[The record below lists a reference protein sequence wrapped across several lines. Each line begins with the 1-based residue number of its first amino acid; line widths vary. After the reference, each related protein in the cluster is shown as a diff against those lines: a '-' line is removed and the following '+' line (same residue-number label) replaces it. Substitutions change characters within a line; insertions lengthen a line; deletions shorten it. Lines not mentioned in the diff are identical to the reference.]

1 MFAKQNIGCL
11 NVSSPSMVTIF
22 VEMLFLIGCFF
33 LLIWVRLAEAAK
45 QSTVEPRLSGPW
57 LSGLFDYPDFFSEY

>member
-11 NVSSPSMVTIF
+11 NVSSSSMVTIF

-33 LLIWVRLAEAAK
+33 LLIWVRVAEAAK
-45 QSTVEPRLSGPW
+45 QYTIFVPQSKIWKTIT
-57 LSGLFDYPDFFSEY
+57 